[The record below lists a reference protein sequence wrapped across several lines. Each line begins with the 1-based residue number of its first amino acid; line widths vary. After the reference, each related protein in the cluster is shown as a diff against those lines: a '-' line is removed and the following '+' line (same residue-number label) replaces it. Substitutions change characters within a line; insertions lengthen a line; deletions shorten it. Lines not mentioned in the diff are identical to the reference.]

1 MAKYQ
6 KMVFAKVTEFCH
18 LGLEKLLG
26 LVIPA

>member
-6 KMVFAKVTEFCH
+6 KMVFAKVTEFCR

-26 LVIPA
+26 FMITA